1 MVLKAKKIGDIF
13 ARIKEKILP
22 SRVWEFVHIIIGHSI
37 TYECPIVL

>member
-1 MVLKAKKIGDIF
+1 MHRVNKSEQKALKNDKKI
-13 ARIKEKILP
+13 LS

>member
-1 MVLKAKKIGDIF
+1 MKI
-13 ARIKEKILP
+13 EKRWGKIWRNEKNVVI